1 MKDQS
6 KTLLILG
13 ILVVA
18 YAIFSRFYGKPSI
31 AMNYFKSSNVL
42 LLGNTILILSAIAK
56 KK

>member
-1 MKDQS
+1 MKDWN

-18 YAIFSRFYGKPSI
+18 YAVFSRFYGKPSI
-31 AMNYFKSSNVL
+31 AMNYFKSTSVL
-42 LLGNTILILSAIAK
+42 MLGNTILLLAAVTK